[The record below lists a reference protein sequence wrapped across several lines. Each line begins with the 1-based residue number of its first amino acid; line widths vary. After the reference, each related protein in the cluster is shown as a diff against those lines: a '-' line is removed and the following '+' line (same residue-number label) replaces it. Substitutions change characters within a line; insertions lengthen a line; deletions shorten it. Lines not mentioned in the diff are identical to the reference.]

1 MPKYRIEIRE
11 ILSKTFEIEAE
22 DRAAAEQLAFDNYRN
37 SESGYTLTSD
47 DYVSTIFSTEIDGE
61 YEIYKEI

>member
-1 MPKYRIEIRE
+1 MAKYNIEIKE

-22 DRAAAEQLAFDNYRN
+22 DRETAEQIAFDNYRN
-37 SESGYTLTSD
+37 CENGYTLTSD

-61 YEIYKEI
+61 YEVFKEI